1 VARAKSLLVF
11 SLILTVAS
19 TTCTRKGTTPRHE
32 YREPLFFDLFEM
44 YPCFPPE
51 CDYAAKVHDTWDG
64 ELKENETIKS
74 HTWFLGD
81 YRVFVYSHGYWASG
95 DGSYREVL
103 FFTNSEPSKGKEIIH
118 STITVYE
125 ADLTHTGL
133 EFSKIGT
140 YVYLERYRSIE
151 NEAEARNTMIS
162 YLDQY
167 LEEYSG
173 VPYDSSLID
182 RLKRRLQGGGYILDR
197 VGHYVR
203 YEPPSDFGGAIIV
216 NKLTSKLDFL
226 GSSVFGGWG
235 RRYFPP
241 D

>member
-1 VARAKSLLVF
+1 MARAKNLLVF
-11 SLILTVAS
+11 SLVLAVAS
-19 TTCTRKGTTPRHE
+19 TTCTKQGTQPQAE
-32 YREPLFFDLFEM
+32 YREPLSFDLFDVF
-44 YPCFPPE
+44 PCGPPE
-51 CDYAAKVHDTWDG
+51 CDYVAKVHDTWDS
-64 ELKENETIKS
+64 ELKEDETVKN

-81 YRVFVYSHGYWASG
+81 YRVFVYFHGYWASG

-103 FFTNSEPSKGKEIIH
+103 FFTTSEPSKGTDVIH

-140 YVYLERYRSIE
+140 YVYLDRFDPIE
-151 NEAEARNTMIS
+151 NETEAKNTMIF

-182 RLKRRLQGGGYILDR
+182 RLKRRLQGGGYIR
-197 VGHYVR
+197 NWVGHYVH
-203 YEPPSDFGGAIIV
+203 YDPPLDLGGTVIV

-226 GSSVFGGWG
+226 GSSVFGGYG